1 VANYYEILGVARQA
15 SAADIKQ
22 AYVRLVK
29 ERHPDR
35 FPDPEEKEKAQ
46 DFFKDLT
53 AAFNTLASDRSRRD
67 YDASLERP
75 RVTAPEEMAAAAYQQ
90 GLKALEARAYHEAV
104 ELLRTAVAHAPEEAR
119 CRAALGLALSKNPHW
134 MREAIQ
140 ETERAT
146 LLDPRSAA
154 YLGQLAELF
163 LAQNLKLRARK
174 AAEAA
179 SLLDP
184 GDPRAQRVL
193 AATDEGP
200 SGTGGGLAGLLRR
213 KP

>member
-1 VANYYEILGVARQA
+1 MANYYEILGVSKQA
-15 SAADIKQ
+15 SGAEIKQ

-35 FPDPEEKEKAQ
+35 LLDPKEKEEGQ
-46 DFFKDLT
+46 EFLKDLT
-53 AAFNTLASDRSRRD
+53 AAFNTLSGDRSRRE
-67 YDASLERP
+67 YDASLEKP
-75 RVTAPEEMAAAAYQQ
+75 RVTAPEEMAAAAYLQ

-104 ELLRTAVAHAPEEAR
+104 ELLRTATIHAPEDAR

-134 MREAIQ
+134 VREAIQ

-146 LLDPRSAA
+146 LLSPRSAA
-154 YLGQLAELF
+154 YHRQLAELF

-179 SLLDP
+179 LRLDP
-184 GDPRAQRVL
+184 NDQQAQRVL
-193 AATDEGP
+193 ADTEEP
-200 SGTGGGLAGLLRR
+200 PPGTGGGLAGFLRR